1 MSFCK
6 KINKKRLIPKPN
18 VTFILCGKPHSTG
31 VIHNAERKRQVL
43 FPSIRGNFPSP
54 PLHVAKVE
62 RYSNG
67 SNNRVK
73 LIIVLK
79 GNSQSAC
86 QRLVVNNRVERIF
99 SY

>member
-43 FPSIRGNFPSP
+43 FPSSIRGNFPSP
-54 PLHVAKVE
+54 TTTCKSGTVIHLAVQGTYLKMKVLSWYVFRRDTPKE
-62 RYSNG
+62 
-67 SNNRVK
+67 VK
-73 LIIVLK
+73 TTKVK
-79 GNSQSAC
+79 
-86 QRLVVNNRVERIF
+86 RI
-99 SY
+99 

>member
-1 MSFCK
+1 MENSF
-6 KINKKRLIPKPN
+6 
-18 VTFILCGKPHSTG
+18 
-31 VIHNAERKRQVL
+31 E
-43 FPSIRGNFPSP
+43 
-54 PLHVAKVE
+54 HVYYLLAT
-62 RYSNG
+62 YSNG

-86 QRLVVNNRVERIF
+86 QRVVANNRVERIF